1 VLKAK
6 RNLISVECVLSSTY
20 MIKTTHVH
28 TPQNIYIVTRSKFVI
43 TIKIS
48 NITDLQPSTAPL
60 LMSMHKKKEKIRVL
74 HKDKIPEIYLQT
86 KE

>member
-1 VLKAK
+1 
-6 RNLISVECVLSSTY
+6 

-28 TPQNIYIVTRSKFVI
+28 TPQNIYIVTRSKIVI

-60 LMSMHKKKEKIRVL
+60 LMSMHKKKEKSEYYI
-74 HKDKIPEIYLQT
+74 KT
-86 KE
+86 KFQKYTYKQKNK